1 MSEIEIS
8 VSGFGVDMREIA
20 FTFARTHRKELAAE
34 KFFDQVRFFLRQR
47 TAVSGISH
55 HGAIAPPPL
64 RSVGGAET

>member
-8 VSGFGVDMREIA
+8 VSGLGVDMREIA
-20 FTFARTHRKELAAE
+20 FTFARIHRKELAAE
-34 KFFDQVRFFLRQR
+34 KFFEQVRFFLRQR